1 MSNPKAAVNTKRFEN
16 FVKEREEQFD
26 WEDYVLPNRL
36 DLNKK
41 MIARDC
47 EFDRKRIT
55 GNSEIKTKYD
65 KIKEDLIEKGILIKD
80 DRQPSVKNASA
91 SEGIDKSMDKRS
103 LKKSQETHAAL
114 EEQLFQTNK
123 DLLETKEKLKML
135 KGIEDYMLATGR
147 L

>member
-1 MSNPKAAVNTKRFEN
+1 MSNPKATENLKRFEDFVN
-16 FVKEREEQFD
+16 QRVKESD

-55 GNSEIKTKYD
+55 ENS
-65 KIKEDLIEKGILIKD
+65 KIKAIYDYVKIELINKGILLAD
-80 DRQPSVKNASA
+80 NREPSVQYAKSTESAAQSKN
-91 SEGIDKSMDKRS
+91 KST
-103 LKKSQETHAAL
+103 LKKSQEINAAL
-114 EEQLFQTNK
+114 EEQLSQAKK
-123 DLLETKEKLKML
+123 DLLKAEEKLIKL
-135 KGIEDYMLATGR
+135 KTIEDYMLATGR

>member
-1 MSNPKAAVNTKRFEN
+1 VSNPKAAENLKRFED
-16 FVKEREEQFD
+16 FVNQRNEESD

-55 GNSEIKTKYD
+55 GNSKIKTGYD
-65 KIKEDLIEKGILIKD
+65 NVKRKLIKKGILLED
-80 DRQPSVKNASA
+80 NREPSVKHANSTEEVA
-91 SEGIDKSMDKRS
+91 KSMDKRS
-103 LKKSQETHAAL
+103 LKKAQETNAAL
-114 EEQLFQTNK
+114 EEQLFQAKN
-123 DLLETKEKLKML
+123 DLLKAQEKLKQF
-135 KGIEDYMLATGR
+135 KSIEDYMLATGR

>member
-1 MSNPKAAVNTKRFEN
+1 VSNPQAAENLKRFED
-16 FVKEREEQFD
+16 FVNQRNEESD

-55 GNSEIKTKYD
+55 GNS
-65 KIKEDLIEKGILIKD
+65 KIKAGYDSVKNDLISKGILLED
-80 DRQPSVKNASA
+80 NREPSVKYANSTEEVA
-91 SEGIDKSMDKRS
+91 KSMDKRS
-103 LKKSQETHAAL
+103 LKKAQETNAAL
-114 EEQLFQTNK
+114 EEQLFQAKN
-123 DLLETKEKLKML
+123 DLLKAEEKLRKF
-135 KGIEDYMLATGR
+135 KRIEDYMLATGR